1 MVKVRKLSCGATMVM
16 DRTDYLR
23 SASLGIWVNSGSCF
37 EKLEESG
44 ISHYIEHMLFKG
56 TSSKSAR
63 EIAESVDRI
72 GGSFNAFTGK
82 ESTCFYIKTLS
93 SNIRAGA
100 EILLEMLTDSLFD
113 QEDMDKERF
122 VILEEIKMSRD
133 TPDDQVVEL
142 ITELVNSEN
151 PYKNSILGTPE
162 SLKGIDR
169 DLMLSYFRRRYARDN
184 IVISVTGNFDED
196 ELAELFDEKLMCLE
210 AEGEVVSQE
219 IGPYVQKFAVEKR
232 DIEQTHICLAA
243 PGISIEDDGYYAWT
257 LMNNIFGGGMS
268 SRLFQKIREEKGLAY
283 SVCSVNGFYSKT
295 GFFNIYAGVAH
306 DKAEET
312 IDAIN
317 SELKLY
323 AAEGPTEDE
332 LAMAKAQAESSYIF
346 GLENSNS
353 RMVNIGK
360 NQLLLGRVLSPDEV
374 IDGFDSVTVDS
385 IREILS
391 GLGDMSNYCG
401 ASVTARDLDLEGLI
415 KNEN

>member
-1 MVKVRKLSCGATMVM
+1 MVKVRKLKCGATMIM

-23 SASLGIWVNSGSCF
+23 SASLGIWVKSGSCY
-37 EKLEESG
+37 EKPEESG
-44 ISHYIEHMLFKG
+44 ISHYIEHMMFKG
-56 TSSKSAR
+56 TSSRSAR

-82 ESTCFYIKTLS
+82 ESTCYYIKTLS
-93 SNIRAGA
+93 SNISSGA
-100 EILLEMLTDSLFD
+100 EILLDMLTDSLFD
-113 QEDMDKERF
+113 EEEMNKERS
-122 VILEEIKMSRD
+122 VILEEIKMVKD
-133 TPDDQVVEL
+133 TPDDEVVEL
-142 ITELVNSEN
+142 ITELVNYES
-151 PYKNSILGTPE
+151 PYKNSVLGTPE
-162 SLKGIDR
+162 SLGKIDR
-169 DLMLSYFRRRYARDN
+169 NLMLDYFGRRYARDN

-196 ELAELFDEKLMCLE
+196 ELAELFEEKLMCLE
-210 AEGEVVSQE
+210 AEAEVVPQE
-219 IGPYVQKFAVEKR
+219 LGPYRQRFVVEKK

-243 PGISIEDDGYYAWT
+243 PGISIEDDRYYTWT

-283 SVCSVNGFYSKT
+283 SVCSVNGFYSRT

-323 AAEGPTEDE
+323 AEYGPTEDE
-332 LAMAKAQAESSYIF
+332 LTMAKAQAKSSYIF

-360 NQLLLGRVLSPDEV
+360 NQLLLGKVLSPDEI
-374 IDGFDSVTVDS
+374 IDGFDSVTVDG
-385 IREILS
+385 IREELTE
-391 GLGDMSNYCG
+391 LGDLSTYCG
-401 ASVTARDLDLEGLI
+401 AAVTGRDLDLEGLI
-415 KNEN
+415 RNEN